1 MTIRGGGNPSRNMA
15 FAPWFRVGPPP
26 RSPAADAHGCIMVRP
41 GRGPTGYKVVARWSA
56 PWSGLPSDRHPRP
69 PTGRTPPSSRTGG
82 AAAI

>member
-1 MTIRGGGNPSRNMA
+1 M
-15 FAPWFRVGPPP
+15 GPPP